1 MDVGLI
7 VTILIAVAGWAFAF
21 WQMRQNRKWQQR
33 DKLADR
39 RYEAYNKFLV
49 IADSLSAEMKKSPQ
63 KIMGQMVNEFLSSI
77 MADDADTEGALIK
90 FNTEL
95 TKYLGTCV
103 EPMCTIKQEL
113 SALKLVASTEML
125 ELIDRLQV
133 LTDDL
138 YNDFHN
144 CLAMV
149 NVKNTESFQQLNT
162 IGQDKRF
169 LEYGSLYEELT
180 KRMREEIQIK

>member
-1 MDVGLI
+1 MKTELI
-7 VTILIAVAGWAFAF
+7 ITIIIAIIGWSLAI

-39 RYEAYNKFLV
+39 RYEAYSKFLV

-63 KIMGQMVNEFLSSI
+63 KIMGQMVKEFLSSI

-95 TKYLGTCV
+95 TKYLGTCI
-103 EPMCTIKQEL
+103 EPMCTIRQEL
-113 SALKLVASTEML
+113 SALKLVASSEML
-125 ELIDRLQV
+125 VLIDRLQV

-138 YNDFHN
+138 YNDFQN
-144 CLAMV
+144 CLARV
-149 NVKNTESFQQLNT
+149 DVKNSESFQQLNT
-162 IGQDKRF
+162 MGQDKRYW
-169 LEYGSLYEELT
+169 EYGSLYEELT

>member
-1 MDVGLI
+1 MEVGLI
-7 VTILIAVAGWAFAF
+7 VTILIAVAGWAFAI

-39 RYEAYNKFLV
+39 RYEAYSKFLV
-49 IADSLSAEMKKSPQ
+49 TADSLSAEMKKSPQ
-63 KIMGQMVNEFLSSI
+63 KIMGQMVKEFLSSI

-113 SALKLVASTEML
+113 SALKLVASPEML
-125 ELIDRLQV
+125 ELIDRLQF

-162 IGQDKRF
+162 MGQDKRYW
-169 LEYGSLYEELT
+169 EYGSLYEELT